1 MSAICLRL
9 SFSTSTASKDVN
21 DSLGHLVGDPLLA
34 NVARRL
40 EDGIRDRDI
49 VARVGGDEF
58 VVLLRGLWDEA

>member
-21 DSLGHLVGDPLLA
+21 DSLGHLVGDQLLA